1 MRGGERFTK
10 RDMLEVEQ
18 RLHRAAMTMTGWAC
32 HDDDVRDRNTALARA
47 EAQDLIL
54 SAEQAEAPA
63 HVTDGRNPWII
74 IGHAGMGKIAMLD
87 VA

>member
-1 MRGGERFTK
+1 MAGGGR
-10 RDMLEVEQ
+10 R
-18 RLHRAAMTMTGWAC
+18 RAY
-32 HDDDVRDRNTALARA
+32 
-47 EAQDLIL
+47 DLIL
-54 SAEQAEAPA
+54 SAEQAEALA

>member
-1 MRGGERFTK
+1 MRAEWPDQLRNGR
-10 RDMLEVEQ
+10 RWSAS
-18 RLHRAAMTMTGWAC
+18 RLPMTGWAC

-54 SAEQAEAPA
+54 SAEQAEALA